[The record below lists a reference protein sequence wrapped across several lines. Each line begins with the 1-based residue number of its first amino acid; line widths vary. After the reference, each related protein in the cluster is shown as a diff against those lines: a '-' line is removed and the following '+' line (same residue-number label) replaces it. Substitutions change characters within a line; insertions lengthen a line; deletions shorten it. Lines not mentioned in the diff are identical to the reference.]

1 MYVLC
6 DSECV
11 GGPAGVRVCVCV
23 TVSVSVDLLVGGG
36 ERTIDDDHAS
46 QSEDNN
52 VEYSSVHSPSIHVQ
66 AADDERAPASS
77 SSSSSSSSRAVL
89 LAYRIM
95 YYPTFDWY
103 AFPSDSASEAAMLP
117 PHLTALSS
125 RPDDAIIH
133 GVVASALR
141 ARFTLTYSTQHITAR
156 SQVHTHSHTHTP
168 LHSFY

>member
-1 MYVLC
+1 MVR
-6 DSECV
+6 SV
-11 GGPAGVRVCVCV
+11 GNSWIGPCMCCV

-46 QSEDNN
+46 QSEDDN

-66 AADDERAPASS
+66 AAGDERAPA
-77 SSSSSSSSRAVL
+77 SSSSSSRAVL

-141 ARFTLTYSTQHITAR
+141 ARLLRVNDSKRRH
-156 SQVHTHSHTHTP
+156 
-168 LHSFY
+168 